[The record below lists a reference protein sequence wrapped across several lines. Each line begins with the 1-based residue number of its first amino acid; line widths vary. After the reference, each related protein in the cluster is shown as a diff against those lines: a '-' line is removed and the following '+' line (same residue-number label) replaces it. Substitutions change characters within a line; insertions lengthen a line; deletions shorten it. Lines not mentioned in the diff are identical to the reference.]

1 MWEDRPTRRPTADSV
16 EQAAQTSGLH
26 RFGLSRRASWENL
39 LSGDVCAAVVT
50 VTANGG
56 KTAIRTWK
64 RRGAHTHRRSE
75 QPKVR
80 TSAEDS
86 GCCKSH
92 ADTATKSG
100 PTLQIGLLLREDASR
115 VSSRE
120 TVLNSRDWEPNQGS
134 SEQSGLR

>member
-1 MWEDRPTRRPTADSV
+1 MWEDRPTRRPRADSI
-16 EQAAQTSGLH
+16 EQAAETSGLH

-100 PTLQIGLLLREDASR
+100 PTLQIGLLLRKTPPECPR
-115 VSSRE
+115 GRL
-120 TVLNSRDWEPNQGS
+120 LNSRDWEPNQGS